1 MKIDNIK
8 MWLDKY
14 QSAYFAIQLQ
24 NGWLGRPYDNQHRLE
39 DYEIVSDKITINFD
53 GGRQLI
59 IHDFC
64 NIKFETD
71 DDNNELARFDNFSK
85 IEFLWF
91 PYDKSLSNIEAQ
103 IFNSSELVLYGKY
116 FS

>member
-1 MKIDNIK
+1 MKINDIQT
-8 MWLDKY
+8 WLDKCKN
-14 QSAYFAIQLQ
+14 ACFAIQLPT
-24 NGWLGRPYDNQHRLE
+24 GWLGRPYDNQHRLE
-39 DYEIVSDKITINFD
+39 DYEIVSDKITIKFD

-59 IHDFC
+59 IYDFS

-71 DDNNELARFDNFSK
+71 DGNNHLAKFDNYSK

-91 PYDKSLSNIEAQ
+91 PYDKSLNDIETQ
-103 IFNSSELVLYGKY
+103 FFNDGELILYGKY